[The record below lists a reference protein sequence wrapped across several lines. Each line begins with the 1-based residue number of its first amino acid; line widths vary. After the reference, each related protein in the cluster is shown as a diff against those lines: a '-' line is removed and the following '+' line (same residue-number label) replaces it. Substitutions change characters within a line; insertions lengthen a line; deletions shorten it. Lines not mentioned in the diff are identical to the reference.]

1 MADQPNELRT
11 ASGVDGLISRLRDEG
26 VDAGRREAERLVREA
41 QAHAREILEK
51 AEASARAQ
59 VSAASAEADALRRA
73 GQEALAIAARD
84 AVLDLK
90 DRLSRKFAD
99 EVAKTVA
106 GAMRDEA
113 LLKEMILAVAGRA
126 RSEGGVDRAAEAVI
140 ELPRHAVGLDEL
152 RRNPEE
158 MVAGSLTHFAAASA
172 AAMLR
177 EGVSLSRADDE
188 AGGIRIQ
195 LLDRGV
201 SIDLSDAAVA
211 EILLAHLQ
219 PRFRALLEGII
230 R

>member
-51 AEASARAQ
+51 AEASAKAQ
-59 VSAASAEADALRRA
+59 VAAAAAEAEALRRA
-73 GQEALAIAARD
+73 GKEALAIAARD

-90 DRLSRKFAD
+90 DRLCRRFAD
-99 EVAKTVA
+99 EVAKTVS
-106 GAMRDEA
+106 GAMRDEE
-113 LLKEMILAVAGRA
+113 LLRQMILAVAGRA
-126 RSEGGVDRAAEAVI
+126 RTEGGVDRSGETVI

-158 MVAGSLTHFAAASA
+158 MVEGSLTHFAAASA

-177 EGVSLSRADDE
+177 EGVSLSRAEDE
-188 AGGIRIQ
+188 VGGIRVQ

-211 EILLAHLQ
+211 GILLAHLQ
-219 PRFRALLEGII
+219 PRFRALLEGIV